1 MIVNGTDLR
10 AKYGSDVTW
19 LSQTVNPRTVNV
31 YNNWLDGAIDPAKY
45 KKTKYTEFEICF
57 KN

>member
-31 YNNWLDGAIDPAKY
+31 YNNWLDGAIDTAKY
-45 KKTKYTEFEICF
+45 KKTKYT
-57 KN
+57 